1 MEYFSYKAVDSEGKV
16 VSGIVRG
23 DGFAEAES
31 AVAAKNFHL
40 LNITKTPQLLAGIR
54 SFFTSYS
61 VKRRDIIELA
71 NNLSVM
77 IRAGVPLLSAL
88 GDISLTTENEHL
100 KLALDDV
107 RNQTEMG
114 MRFSDAVAMHGEIF
128 PDVFVRLI
136 KVGEETGQLEQS
148 LSDVSLHLQKM
159 EDLAAA
165 IKRSLIYPAFAIVT
179 TMGALIFWLAY
190 VLPKIMTLIKEMG
203 VPLPFITKVMM
214 HVSDFTQTF
223 WFLIP
228 LTPVILFIA
237 VKLMQRKEETRYI
250 VHKAK
255 LKLPII
261 KLVVYNKLL
270 ALFAEQMRILI
281 VAGLTIDRALEIVS
295 EVIGNDVFKK
305 AINAAKDKISTG
317 SRIADSLREHEVFSP
332 LVVRMID
339 IGETSGSLDE
349 QFNFLSEYY
358 LKKLDDISDKM
369 GKMIEPIVIGFI
381 GIVFAMIIVGLM
393 LPIYDIVTRFR

>member
-1 MEYFSYKAVDSEGKV
+1 MDYFSYKAVDAEGKI
-16 VSGIVRG
+16 VSGVVRG
-23 DGFAEAES
+23 DDFAEAEA

-40 LNITKTPQLLAGIR
+40 LDITKTPQIIASVR
-54 SFFTSYS
+54 RFFTAYS
-61 VKRRDIIELA
+61 VKRRDIIEIA

-77 IRAGVPLLSAL
+77 VRAGVPLLSAL
-88 GDISLTTENEHL
+88 GDIALTTENEHL

-107 RNQTEMG
+107 RIQTEMG

-128 PDVFVRLI
+128 PEVFVRLI

-214 HVSDFTQTF
+214 HISSFTQTF

-228 LTPVILFIA
+228 LAPVIFFIV
-237 VKLMQRKEETRYI
+237 VKLMQKKDETRYI

-255 LKLPII
+255 IQMPIV
-261 KLVVYNKLL
+261 KHVVYNKLL
-270 ALFAEQMRILI
+270 ALFSEQMRILI

-295 EVIGNDVFKK
+295 EVIGNDVFKN
-305 AINAAKDKISTG
+305 AINIAKEKISTG

-332 LVVRMID
+332 LVVRMIE

-358 LKKLDDISDKM
+358 LKKLDDVSDKM

-381 GIVFAMIIVGLM
+381 GIIFAMIIIGLM

>member
-1 MEYFSYKAVDSEGKV
+1 MEYFSYKAVDADGKL
-16 VSGIVRG
+16 VSGIVRCE
-23 DGFAEAES
+23 DFADAQAS
-31 AVAAKNFHL
+31 IAAKKVHVL
-40 LNITKTPQLLAGIR
+40 GITKTPQLIATVR
-54 SFFTSYS
+54 NSFTAYS
-61 VKRRDIIELA
+61 VKRRDVIEIA

-77 IRAGVPLLSAL
+77 IKAGVPLLSAL
-88 GDISLTTENEHL
+88 GDIALTTENEHL

-114 MRFSDAVAMHGEIF
+114 MRFSDAVAAHAEIF
-128 PDVFVRLI
+128 PDIFIRLI
-136 KVGEETGQLEQS
+136 KVGEETGKLEQS
-148 LSDVSLHLQKM
+148 LSDVALHLQKM
-159 EDLAAA
+159 EDLSAA
-165 IKRSLIYPAFAIVT
+165 IKRALIYPAFAVVT

-214 HVSDFTQTF
+214 VVSNYTQTF

-228 LTPVILFIA
+228 LAPVIFFIA
-237 VKLMQRKEETRYI
+237 VKLMKRKDETRYI
-250 VHKAK
+250 VDKAK
-255 LKLPII
+255 IKLPIV

-281 VAGLTIDRALEIVS
+281 VSGLTIDRALEIVS

-305 AINAAKDKISTG
+305 AITEAKDKISTG
-317 SRIADSLREHEVFSP
+317 SRIADSLKEHEVFPS

-339 IGETSGSLDE
+339 IGETSGNLDD

-358 LKKLDDISDKM
+358 LKKLDDVSDKM

-381 GIVFAMIIVGLM
+381 GIIFAMIIVGLM
-393 LPIYDIVTRFR
+393 LPIYDIVTKFR

>member
-1 MEYFSYKAVDSEGKV
+1 MEYFSYKAVDADGKLV
-16 VSGIVRG
+16 TGIVRCE
-23 DGFAEAES
+23 DYAEAQS
-31 AVAAKNFHL
+31 SLTSKNFHVL
-40 LNITKTPQLLAGIR
+40 GISKTPQLIAAVR
-54 SFFTSYS
+54 KTFTAYS
-61 VKRRDIIELA
+61 VKRRDVIELA

-77 IRAGVPLLSAL
+77 IKAGVPLLSAL
-88 GDISLTTENEHL
+88 GDIALTTENEHL

-107 RNQTEMG
+107 RSQTEMG
-114 MRFSDAVAMHGEIF
+114 MRFSDAVAAHAEIF
-128 PDVFVRLI
+128 PDIFVRLI
-136 KVGEETGQLEQS
+136 KVGEETGKLEQS
-148 LSDVSLHLQKM
+148 LSDVALHLQKM
-159 EDLAAA
+159 EDLSAA
-165 IKRSLIYPAFAIVT
+165 IKRALIYPAFAVVT

-214 HVSDFTQTF
+214 AVSNFTQTF

-228 LTPVILFIA
+228 LAPVFFFVI
-237 VKLMQRKEETRYI
+237 VKLMKRKDETRYI
-250 VHKAK
+250 VDKAK
-255 LKLPII
+255 IKIPIV

-281 VAGLTIDRALEIVS
+281 VSGLTIDRALEIVS

-305 AINAAKDKISTG
+305 ALTEAKEKISTG
-317 SRIADSLREHEVFSP
+317 SRISDSLKEHEVFAP

-339 IGETSGSLDE
+339 IGETSGNLDD

-358 LKKLDDISDKM
+358 LKKLDDVSDKM

-381 GIVFAMIIVGLM
+381 GIIFAMIIIGLM
-393 LPIYDIVTRFR
+393 LPIYDIVTKFR